1 MVLSSS
7 APSPP
12 DSALMAASLF
22 LSGFRQG
29 TGGGL
34 APALGAQLAANRK
47 QENKTA
53 PGPTRLTLTLPPPP
67 SLLPTLEGLYFSSLC
82 PLVSPPPGAPLSLS
96 SASRVILHPGLS
108 FPGTTGDGDDGGKG
122 CWLFCLVLPSGGF
135 PCKGPTLC
143 LFLPDS

>member
-22 LSGFRQG
+22 PSGFRQG
-29 TGGGL
+29 GGGGL

-53 PGPTRLTLTLPPPP
+53 PGPTRLTLTLPPPSLAP
-67 SLLPTLEGLYFSSLC
+67 AHPHGPLFLLPLPLGFASSLC
-82 PLVSPPPGAPLSLS
+82 PSVSLLYLPQDLSVLACPFLGQQVMGMREGRDAGSSSWFSFLVASPARAQPMTLPP
-96 SASRVILHPGLS
+96 
-108 FPGTTGDGDDGGKG
+108 
-122 CWLFCLVLPSGGF
+122 
-135 PCKGPTLC
+135 
-143 LFLPDS
+143 